1 MKEKLRNIL
10 LYGGV
15 EEADFNNVLDRIH
28 HSNRIM
34 VNAASGLASA
44 LITTLFLLSTVVK
57 GIGMNHFIYGV
68 GSAISIAILMIS
80 LFFSPSRPKLTGALV
95 HLSIVV
101 FYSYGILIGTVTDP
115 MGKTVTFMVMLVF
128 LPMLFTTPPAQTLTI
143 TTFCEVIFIIR
154 CFMTKDGAVLENDVV
169 DALLFGL
176 LGSISGVIIA
186 CTKVK
191 SYVNEYRLEE
201 ISRSDKLTGMDNRN
215 AYELDLHSIPK
226 ACQRSLACVYLDV
239 NGLKTINDTEGH
251 KSGDTMLKRVAEII
265 LQYFG
270 EDFAYRVGGDEFII
284 FIPDIRDHSL
294 ATSIDSIRRDIES
307 NGYHA
312 AIGWD
317 NQRLI
322 NGLSLTTLQK
332 NAETRMYKDKADY
345 YKSSEHERR
354 KQ

>member
-10 LYGGV
+10 FYGGV
-15 EEADFNNVLDRIH
+15 EEADYNKVLDRIYR
-28 HSNRIM
+28 SNRVL

-44 LITTLFLLSTVVK
+44 LVTSLFLLSTIIK
-57 GIGMNHFIYGV
+57 GIGMNHFVYGV

-80 LFFSPSRPKLTGALV
+80 LFFSPSRPKLIGALV

-128 LPMLFTTPPAQTLTI
+128 LPMLFTAPPIQILSI
-143 TTFCEVIFIIR
+143 TVSCEVIFIVR
-154 CFMTKDGAVLENDVV
+154 CFMTKNGIVLENDVV

-176 LGSISGVIIA
+176 LGSISGVIIT

-226 ACQRSLACVYLDV
+226 GCQRSLACVYLDV

-284 FIPDIRDHSL
+284 FIPDVRDHSL
-294 ATSIDSIRRDIES
+294 ATSIDSLRRDIES

-317 NQRLI
+317 NQRL

-332 NAETRMYKDKADY
+332 NAETRMYRDKADY
-345 YKSSEHERR
+345 YKSSEHEQR